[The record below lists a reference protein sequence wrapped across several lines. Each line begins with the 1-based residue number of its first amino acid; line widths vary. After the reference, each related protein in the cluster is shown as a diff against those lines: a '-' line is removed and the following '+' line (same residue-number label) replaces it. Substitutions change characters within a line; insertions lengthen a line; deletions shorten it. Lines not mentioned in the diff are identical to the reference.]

1 MLLTLQAF
9 VLGLVQGLTE
19 FLPVSS
25 SGHLQA
31 VPTLLG
37 WPSGSLAFD
46 VMVHAGTLVAVVVV
60 FRGDLVALARGSLA
74 LAGTHPD
81 EVRTARRL
89 VLLLALATV
98 PAALVGVT
106 LEDAITRAFES
117 TAVVAVGLYV
127 TAFLLVASERVR
139 RRRGGAIDA
148 DEGAPVREV
157 GTREALLVGL
167 AQALAVVPGISRSGA
182 TIAAGMFA
190 GLSRRAA
197 ARFSFLL
204 SIPIILGT
212 SIAMLPELTTPVAG
226 TLAFDGP
233 RIALG
238 VATAT
243 VSGWIAIRVLLR
255 IVERRDLTP
264 FAVYV
269 TLLATLLV
277 VVTSSG
283 A

>member
-1 MLLTLQAF
+1 MLLTLQAI

-46 VMVHAGTLVAVVVV
+46 VMVHAGTLVAVVIA
-60 FRGDLVALARGSLA
+60 FRGDLVALARGGLA
-74 LAGTHPD
+74 LAGTSPD

-89 VLLLALATV
+89 VLLLALATL
-98 PAALVGVT
+98 PAALVGIT

-117 TAVVAVGLYV
+117 PRIVAGGLYLTAV
-127 TAFLLVASERVR
+127 LLVASERVR
-139 RRRGGAIDA
+139 RRRGGAA
-148 DEGAPVREV
+148 ASDEGVPDREV
-157 GTREALLVGL
+157 TAATALAVGA
-167 AQALAVVPGISRSGA
+167 AQALAIVPGVSRSGA
-182 TIAAGMFA
+182 TIAAGLFA

-212 SIAMLPELTTPVAG
+212 TVRMLPELTTPVEGA
-226 TLAFDGP
+226 LAFDGP

-238 VATAT
+238 VAVATA
-243 VSGWIAIRVLLR
+243 SGWAAIRVLLR
-255 IVERRDLTP
+255 LVERRDLTP
-264 FAVYV
+264 FAIYV
-269 TLLATLLV
+269 TLLATTLLT
-277 VVTSSG
+277 VTTLRG
-283 A
+283 

>member
-1 MLLTLQAF
+1 MLLTIQAL

-31 VPTLLG
+31 VPMLLG

-60 FRGDLVALARGSLA
+60 FRADLVALARGSLA

-81 EVRTARRL
+81 EVRSARRL
-89 VLLLALATV
+89 VLLLALATL
-98 PAALVGVT
+98 PAAMVGVS
-106 LEDAITRAFES
+106 LEDTITRAFEEPR
-117 TAVVAVGLYV
+117 VVAVGLYV
-127 TAFLLVASERVR
+127 TAVLLVTSERVR
-139 RRRGGAIDA
+139 RRRGGAAGA

-157 GTREALLVGL
+157 GARGALVIGA
-167 AQALAVVPGISRSGA
+167 AQALAIVPGISRSGA
-182 TIAAGMFA
+182 TIAAGLFA

-204 SIPIILGT
+204 SIPIIAGT
-212 SIAMLPELTTPVAG
+212 TVRMLPELADPVAG
-226 TLAFDGP
+226 TLALDGP

-238 VATAT
+238 VVVATL
-243 VSGWIAIRVLLR
+243 SGWAAIRVLLR
-255 IVERRDLTP
+255 LVERRDLTP

-269 TLLATLLV
+269 TLLATTLLV
-277 VVTSSG
+277 VTTLRG
-283 A
+283 